1 MTGAINRRFFFE
13 ECRSRLF
20 DGKFSRAQ
28 VDGLGGILDYWEGAH
43 ADRDDRWLAYALAT
57 AHHEVDRTMKP
68 IREYGGS
75 RYFTRMYDITGGRPH
90 VARRLGNLSPGDGA
104 LFSGRGFVQLTGR
117 ANYADWE
124 KRIGADLTSC
134 HAAADKVLSLPI
146 ATQILFDGMIGGT
159 FTGRSFAHYFDGVRE
174 DWEGARRIINGRDKK
189 ALIAGYARSYY
200 AAISYT
206 V

>member
-1 MTGAINRRFFFE
+1 MPGAINRRFFFE
-13 ECRSRLF
+13 ECRSKLF
-20 DGKFSRAQ
+20 DGRLNRGQ
-28 VDGLGGILDYWEGAH
+28 VEGLSGILDNWEACYE
-43 ADRDDRWLAYALAT
+43 ACDDRWLAYALAT

-68 IREYGGS
+68 IREYGGK
-75 RYFTRMYDITGGRPH
+75 RYFTKMYDISGARPH
-90 VARRLGNLSPGDGA
+90 VARRLGNLAEGDGA

-117 ANYADWE
+117 ANYADWQA
-124 KRIGADLTSC
+124 RLGVDLTSSQ
-134 HAAADKVLSLPI
+134 AAADQVLSLPI
-146 ATQILFDGMIGGT
+146 ATRILFEGMIGGT
-159 FTGRSFAHYFDGVRE
+159 FTGRKLAHYFDDVRE

>member
-1 MTGAINRRFFFE
+1 MSGAINRRFFFE
-13 ECRSRLF
+13 ECRARLF
-20 DGKFSRAQ
+20 DGRLSQGQ
-28 VDGLGGILDYWEGAH
+28 VEGLDGILDYWEGAH
-43 ADRDDRWLAYALAT
+43 ADCDDRWLAYALAT

-68 IREYGGS
+68 IREYGGA
-75 RYFTRMYDITGGRPH
+75 RYFTRMYDIRGARPH
-90 VARRLGNLSPGDGA
+90 VARRLGNFAPGDGA

-117 ANYADWE
+117 ANYADWQQ
-124 KRIGADLTSC
+124 RLGVDLTSSR
-134 HAAADKVLSLPI
+134 AAADRVLSLPV
-146 ATQILFDGMIGGT
+146 ATRILFEGMIEGT
-159 FTGRSFAHYFDGVRE
+159 FTGKRLSQYFDEVRE

>member
-1 MTGAINRRFFFE
+1 MKSAINRRFFFE

-20 DGKFSRAQ
+20 DGRLSRGQ
-28 VDGLGGILDYWEGAH
+28 VEGLDGILTYWEASHGAS
-43 ADRDDRWLAYALAT
+43 DDRWLAYALAT

-68 IREYGGS
+68 IREYGGT
-75 RYFTRMYDITGGRPH
+75 RYFMRMYDITGARPH
-90 VARRLGNLSPGDGA
+90 VARRLGNIAEGDGA

-117 ANYADWE
+117 ANYADWQA
-124 KRIGADLTSC
+124 RLGVDLTSSR
-134 HAAADKVLSLPI
+134 AAADRVLSLPV
-146 ATQILFDGMIGGT
+146 ATRILFEGMIEGT
-159 FTGRSFAHYFDGVRE
+159 FTGKKFEDYFDSVLE

-206 V
+206 E

>member
-1 MTGAINRRFFFE
+1 MSGAINRRFFFE
-13 ECRSRLF
+13 ECRARLF
-20 DGKFSRAQ
+20 DGRLSGAHVK
-28 VDGLGGILDYWEGAH
+28 GLDGILNHWEASY
-43 ADRDDRWLAYALAT
+43 AECDDRWLAYALAT

-75 RYFTRMYDITGGRPH
+75 RYFKRMYDITGDRPH
-90 VARRLGNLSPGDGA
+90 VARRLGNLAEGDGA

-117 ANYADWE
+117 ANYAEWQE
-124 KRIGADLTSC
+124 RLGIDLTSGA
-134 HAAADKVLSLPI
+134 AAADRVLSLPV
-146 ATQILFDGMIGGT
+146 ATRILFEGMIAGT
-159 FTGRSFAHYFDGVRE
+159 FTGRRLSHYFDEVRE

>member
-1 MTGAINRRFFFE
+1 MSGAINRRFFFE

-20 DGKFSRAQ
+20 DGNFSQAQ
-28 VDGLGGILDYWEGAH
+28 VNGLDGILDHWEAAH
-43 ADRDDRWLAYALAT
+43 ADCDDRWLAYALAT

-75 RYFTRMYDITGGRPH
+75 RYFIRMYDITGDRPH
-90 VARRLGNLSPGDGA
+90 VARRLGNLAPGDGA

-117 ANYADWE
+117 ANYADWQE
-124 KRIGADLTSC
+124 RLGVDLTSSR
-134 HAAADKVLSLPI
+134 AAADRVLSLPV
-146 ATQILFDGMIGGT
+146 ATRILFEGMIGGT
-159 FTGRSFAHYFDGVRE
+159 FTGRKFAHYFDETRE

>member
-20 DGKFSRAQ
+20 DGRLSRAQ
-28 VDGLGGILDYWEGAH
+28 VTGLGGILDHWEGTH
-43 ADRDDRWLAYALAT
+43 ADKDDRWLAYALAT
-57 AHHEVDRTMKP
+57 AHHEVDSTMTP

-75 RYFTRMYDITGGRPH
+75 RYFTRMYDITGDRPH

-124 KRIGADLTSC
+124 KRTGTDLTSS

-146 ATQILFDGMIGGT
+146 ATQILFDGMIDGT

>member
-1 MTGAINRRFFFE
+1 MSGAINRRFFFE
-13 ECRSRLF
+13 ECRARLF
-20 DGKFSRAQ
+20 DGRLSRGQ
-28 VDGLGGILDYWEGAH
+28 VEGLDGILNHWEAAH
-43 ADRDDRWLAYALAT
+43 ADCDDRWLAYALAT

-75 RYFTRMYDITGGRPH
+75 RYFTRMYDIKGERPH
-90 VARRLGNLSPGDGA
+90 VARRLGNLAPGDGS

-117 ANYADWE
+117 ANYADWQE
-124 KRIGADLTSC
+124 RLGVDLTSSR
-134 HAAADKVLSLPI
+134 AAADQVLSLPV
-146 ATQILFDGMIGGT
+146 ATRILFEGMIKGT
-159 FTGRSFAHYFDGVRE
+159 FTGRRFSHYFDGVRE